1 MAEPYAVRTTGLR
14 KTLGTHRALCGVDL
28 AVPAGSVLAL
38 LGPNGAGKTTT
49 VRILA
54 TLLRPDGG
62 SASVLGHDV
71 VRDAHRVRSLIGLTG
86 QYAALDEGLTA
97 TENLVVLARLLG
109 RRRPKRRAGDLLE
122 EFGLEEAAHRPVST
136 FSGGMRRR
144 LDIAASLV
152 GDPPVLFLDEPT
164 TGLDPRTRVQMWE
177 TVRRLV
183 ARGSTVLLTTQY
195 LEEAD
200 QLADRVAVIDRGRLV
215 ADDTPAALKASVGST
230 RLHLTVADVRRAE
243 AAQVLGALTGRE
255 PTLHRD
261 GSLGVPVD
269 SGAISAELVVALQ
282 SRGIEVAELGV
293 RRPSLDEV
301 FFALTGAHG
310 TVAA

>member
-1 MAEPYAVRTTGLR
+1 ML
-14 KTLGTHRALCGVDL
+14 KTLGGHRALAGVDL

-62 SASVLGHDV
+62 TASVLGHDV

-86 QYAALDEGLTA
+86 QYAALDESLTA

-109 RRRPKRRAGDLLE
+109 RGRPARRADELLE
-122 EFGLEEAAHRPVST
+122 EFALAEAAHRPVST

-152 GDPPVLFLDEPT
+152 GEPPVLFLDEPT

-183 ARGSTVLLTTQY
+183 ERGTTVLLTTQY

-200 QLADRVAVIDRGRLV
+200 RLADRVAVIDRGRLV
-215 ADDTPAALKASVGST
+215 ADDTPAALKASVGAT
-230 RLHLTVADVRRAE
+230 RLHLTVADARRGE
-243 AAQVLGALTGRE
+243 AAEVLASVTGRE
-255 PTLHRD
+255 PTAHRD

-269 SGAISAELVVALQ
+269 SGALTAELVLALQ
-282 SRGIEVAELGV
+282 ARGIDVAELGV

-301 FFALTGAHG
+301 FFALTGVAG
-310 TVAA
+310 TEAA